1 MRTSFFHLLLKG
13 GISVLFLLPGFLY
26 GQGGALSPRFT
37 RYDMDVRLDA
47 RTKIVDGKMIL
58 DWKNPSADT
67 VREMQFHLYLN
78 AFRNTNS
85 TFIKESGGALRGM
98 KMDKKDSLVWGWTD
112 ILEMQTAAG
121 EDLTGAIRY
130 IHPDDDNVD
139 DRTVVAVTLPEPV
152 LPHDSI
158 RLFIDFRSKLPKIFA
173 RTGYSNDFY
182 LVAQWFPKPG
192 VYEPAGMRGREK
204 GGWNC
209 HQFHAHSEFYANF
222 SVYRVKITLP
232 QRFVTGAVGELVEQK
247 DNADS
252 TKTLTWLAEDV
263 VDFAWTASPRFR
275 VVEDQWRDVK
285 IRVLLQ
291 PEHYDQAAR
300 HTGSLKKALEF
311 FDKHLG
317 PYPYHTAT
325 VVDPPLAGS
334 GAGGME
340 YPTFFTA
347 GTVWKMPEQIRLPEM
362 VTIHEFGHTY
372 FMGILATNEF
382 EEAWMDEGMNTWF
395 ETRIMDANYGE
406 KTSFVGFKNFHFGDL
421 ESQRLSYTTMK
432 NPKIAEVARTA
443 WGFPAGG
450 YSAMSYSKTTTWL
463 ETLRR
468 LVGDD
473 TMEEIM
479 KTYYERWKF
488 KLPCGKDFIAIV
500 NEVVKKHHGDALG
513 ETMDWFFDEVLYG
526 SDVCDYSVA
535 GIRNTKVKPPMGI
548 HEVDGRKELYKNVR
562 NTKDKKARDTLYR
575 SRVVLAR
582 LGEVIMPE
590 EVVIHFSDGEEV
602 VKRWDGRTRTR
613 IYTFERPAKVEWARL
628 DPQEKIL
635 VDINLQNNSRTI
647 KRPKAAG
654 WKYALKYL
662 YSLQHMMLTLSFF

>member
-1 MRTSFFHLLLKG
+1 MKKSVNIWVAGFIAGLFFV
-13 GISVLFLLPGFLY
+13 SVPLY
-26 GQGGALSPRFT
+26 GQDRPLSPRYT
-37 RYDMDVRLDA
+37 QYKMEVRLDPV
-47 RTKIVDGKMIL
+47 TKVIDGKMIL

-67 VREMQFHLYLN
+67 VQEIQFHLYLN
-78 AFRNTNS
+78 AFKNTRS

-112 ILEMQTAAG
+112 ILKMQTAG
-121 EDLTGAIRY
+121 GDDLTGAIRY
-130 IHPDDDNVD
+130 IHPDDHNAEDQ
-139 DRTVVAVTLPEPV
+139 TVIAVTLPRPV
-152 LPHDSI
+152 MPHDSI
-158 RLFIDFRSKLPKIFA
+158 RLLIDFRSKLPKIFA
-173 RTGYSNDFY
+173 RTGYSHDYF

-232 QRFVTGAVGELVEQK
+232 QQYVVGAVGELKDEK
-247 DNADS
+247 DNGDS

-285 IRVLLQ
+285 IRALLQ
-291 PEHYDQAAR
+291 PEHYAQAAR
-300 HTGSLKKALEF
+300 HTESLKAALDF

-325 VVDPPLAGS
+325 IVDPPLAGS
-334 GAGGME
+334 GSGGME

-347 GTVWKMPEQIRLPEM
+347 GCVWKMPEEIRLTEM

-395 ETRIMDANYGE
+395 ETRIMDATYGE

-421 ESQRLSYTTMK
+421 ESQRLGYTTLP

-443 WGFPAGG
+443 WGYPAGG
-450 YSAMSYSKTTTWL
+450 YGVMSYNKPTTWL

-468 LVGDD
+468 LVGDE
-473 TMEEIM
+473 TMEDIM
-479 KTYYERWKF
+479 KTYYDRWKF
-488 KLPCGKDFIAIV
+488 KHPCGKDFIAVV
-500 NEVVKKHHGDALG
+500 NEVVKKHHGDEFG
-513 ETMDWFFDEVLYG
+513 EDMDWFFDEMLYG
-526 SDVCDYSVA
+526 SDVCDYSLYS
-535 GIRNTKVKPPMGI
+535 IRNKKVRPPLGI
-548 HEVDGRKELYKNVR
+548 HDVDGKKVLYR
-562 NTKDKKARDTLYR
+562 SEKDAGDTLYR
-575 SRVVLAR
+575 SQVTVAR
-582 LGEVIMPE
+582 LGEMIMPV
-590 EVVIHFSDGEEV
+590 EVLIRFSDSTEV
-602 VKRWDGRTRTR
+602 TERWDGRARTT
-613 IYTFERPAKVEWARL
+613 IFTFEKPAKVIWARV

-635 VDINLQNNSRTI
+635 VDINLQNNSRTT
-647 KRPKAAG
+647 KRSRAVV

-662 YSLQHMMLTLSFF
+662 YSLQHLMLTLSSF